1 MKKLEIEIDAGTES
15 QLFWLSKLYNC
26 TPQELFIK
34 AIQQMAKSEID
45 NYPLLG
51 GWENE
56 AEMVDKMLDD
66 IITNRGRSKKKEVE
80 KSPA

>member
-1 MKKLEIEIDAGTES
+1 MKKIEI
-15 QLFWLSKLYNC
+15 
-26 TPQELFIK
+26 
-34 AIQQMAKSEID
+34 EID

-66 IITNRGRSKKKEVE
+66 IITNRGRNQCEVLAFASLNPTYRT
-80 KSPA
+80 KI